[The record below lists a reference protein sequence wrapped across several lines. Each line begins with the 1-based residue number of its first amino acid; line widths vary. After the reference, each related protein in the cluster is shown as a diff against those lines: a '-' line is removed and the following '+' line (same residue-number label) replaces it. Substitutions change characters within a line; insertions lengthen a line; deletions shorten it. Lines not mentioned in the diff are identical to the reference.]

1 MEKIPVSDVRDMT
14 PLKYQITIL
23 LARNKLSELE
33 KRKWREK
40 TGEKYNPDILVKLG
54 FDLEDG

>member
-1 MEKIPVSDVRDMT
+1 MEQIFVSDVRDMT
-14 PLKYQITIL
+14 PLQYQIAIL
-23 LARNKLSELE
+23 LARDKLPEPE